1 MIAVSCF
8 TKNTLIVYIP
18 ILFLFDTFDLK
29 VFSYFDHLPNASFLY
44 FICVFRGSFNVRL
57 LKLRIVQD
65 RFYLICHSFIRFLLL
80 NHIYV
85 QIDTYFLNFTQCQM
99 LPFCSF
105 WCVLVSLSSI
115 VLLYIIQSSVSRVQ
129 VISAD
134 TETKYT
140 CIEEDITM
148 LNYSNRCMQVLF
160 ITTIHRPRYK

>member
-65 RFYLICHSFIRFLLL
+65 RFYLICPHSFIRFLLL

-99 LPFCSF
+99 LPFCSLLV
-105 WCVLVSLSSI
+105 CVGVFKFNCATI
-115 VLLYIIQSSVSRVQ
+115 YH
-129 VISAD
+129 
-134 TETKYT
+134 TKFSFKGTGHIGWYRNK
-140 CIEEDITM
+140 IYM
-148 LNYSNRCMQVLF
+148 YRGRHNNAKLF
-160 ITTIHRPRYK
+160 